1 MRLVFQVR
9 QQCAYTT
16 SLHLQKGLSVLNFIH
31 QTVLVYLPVAL
42 VFFYSISPSCLCQD
56 MIPDKRTLM
65 HVESMSFWDAHTRTR
80 VSFAA
85 TLSQLPCA
93 LFSEV
98 RKWEEYCFCAWDRP
112 WQWCIEL
119 HILSFS
125 LIRMQLPG
133 GEQMAKPSSPPAGCC
148 RHTTGFAVGAAGG
161 PVGLFFLP
169 RPGLAL
175 LPSSDCSQRNWP
187 PDNNSLP
194 RHHYQCN
201 KQSKECAKSSS
212 NTDTLCVLRM
222 CQMVS
227 WWHVLIISEVLFVYF
242 FNDLFVHEFY
252 ISKCFT
258 DLLFVRISWMLVYSP
273 VRLSRVI
280 LNPLYSSFPKAQRDE
295 TGGRRVKSK

>member
-1 MRLVFQVR
+1 MRIHYQPAPAEGS
-9 QQCAYTT
+9 QCLKFHPPDCPRLPT
-16 SLHLQKGLSVLNFIH
+16 SRPRLFLLHLPVLLVSGYDSWQENTDACWKH
-31 QTVLVYLPVAL
+31 VLLR
-42 VFFYSISPSCLCQD
+42 
-56 MIPDKRTLM
+56 RTQ
-65 HVESMSFWDAHTRTR
+65 TRTR

-98 RKWEEYCFCAWDRP
+98 RRWEEYCFCAWDRP

-148 RHTTGFAVGAAGG
+148 RHSTGFAVGAAGG
-161 PVGLFFLP
+161 PAGLFFLP

-187 PDNNSLP
+187 PDNDSLP

-242 FNDLFVHEFY
+242 FNNLFVHEFY
-252 ISKCFT
+252 ISKCFM
-258 DLLFVRISWMLVYSP
+258 DLWFVRISWMLVYSP